1 MKFNKLLEGHND
13 DKPAII
19 TGEEIYTYGDI
30 RRRSMEIKEPDGG
43 IWVIKENSV
52 LDELV
57 CFLAADQS
65 VPVIAFEEYECLPQE
80 IPDGAEF
87 AVLSSGT
94 TGTPKLIFRTVKSW
108 YDFFEIQNKVFS
120 ICSET
125 VLFIQGSLCFPGN
138 LNMLLGALYTG
149 ATIVMSKD
157 ILSRKKIAEI
167 EKYKVDTIYMIP
179 DKLRVIAKLCSEN
192 FSSVKTIISG
202 SQSMGKADAERLRK
216 CFGCQSVI
224 LYYGASETSYVS
236 YLDILLENRTSNCI
250 GKPFPTVQVH
260 VDNGRL
266 QVDSAYVAIGREAP
280 FTLNDMVHL
289 DNEGYLYFDGRF
301 DDVLNV
307 GGEKFSATA
316 LENEIKEVEYISDA
330 CVFSDTAENGR
341 EILCCAYCTD
351 AENISR
357 VNIIKDANLTA
368 IPKKW
373 YQVKS
378 IAKYANGKT
387 DRNSVKKAVW
397 RMSGR

>member
-1 MKFNKLLEGHND
+1 
-13 DKPAII
+13 
-19 TGEEIYTYGDI
+19 
-30 RRRSMEIKEPDGG
+30 
-43 IWVIKENSV
+43 
-52 LDELV
+52 
-57 CFLAADQS
+57 
-65 VPVIAFEEYECLPQE
+65 
-80 IPDGAEF
+80 
-87 AVLSSGT
+87 
-94 TGTPKLIFRTVKSW
+94 
-108 YDFFEIQNKVFS
+108 
-120 ICSET
+120 
-125 VLFIQGSLCFPGN
+125 
-138 LNMLLGALYTG
+138 
-149 ATIVMSKD
+149 
-157 ILSRKKIAEI
+157 
-167 EKYKVDTIYMIP
+167 
-179 DKLRVIAKLCSEN
+179 
-192 FSSVKTIISG
+192 
-202 SQSMGKADAERLRK
+202 MGKADAERLQK

-236 YLDILLENRTSNCI
+236 YLDILLENQTSNCI

-260 VDNGRL
+260 VESGRL

-289 DNEGYLYFDGRF
+289 DSEGYLYFDGRF

-330 CVFSDTAENGR
+330 CVFSDTAENER

-373 YQVKS
+373 YQIKS
-378 IAKYANGKT
+378 ITKYANGKT

-397 RMSGR
+397 RMSRR